1 MPEMYLGRLV
11 VHARTRE
18 PLALLRERD
27 TDRCLVVSVRSPQA
41 EVMVQGP
48 MPERDDDH
56 RLTQDVLADLAV
68 ALGRTLDH
76 GSIDELVEGRFRAS
90 LVLDDGTRVA
100 ARPSDVLAVV
110 VRDGLA
116 LRVTAE
122 ILDTAGQ
129 SWSELDADGPEPARA
144 AAEEVQA
151 LRRMLDDVTADD
163 FRDP

>member
-1 MPEMYLGRLV
+1 MPEMYLGRMV

-41 EVMVQGP
+41 EVMVQGA
-48 MPERDDDH
+48 MSERDDDH
-56 RLTQDVLADLAV
+56 RLTQDLVADLAT
-68 ALGRTLDH
+68 ALGRSLDH
-76 GSIDELVEGRFRAS
+76 GSIDALVDSRFKAT
-90 LVLDDGTRVA
+90 LVLDDGTRLA

-110 VRDGLA
+110 VRDGLPLQVA
-116 LRVTAE
+116 AE
-122 ILDTAGQ
+122 VLDTAGQ
-129 SWSELDADGPEPARA
+129 SWSELDADRPEPARA

-151 LRRMLDDVTADD
+151 LRQMLDDVTADD